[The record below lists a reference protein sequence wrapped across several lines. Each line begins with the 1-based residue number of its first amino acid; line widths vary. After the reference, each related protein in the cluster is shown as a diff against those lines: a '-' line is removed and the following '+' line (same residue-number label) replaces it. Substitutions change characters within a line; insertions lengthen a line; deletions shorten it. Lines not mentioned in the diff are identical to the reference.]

1 MIEVM
6 LNDVRLVARYN
17 GILAQK
23 RQQLQRAVAQ
33 HATGMRTAAIGGGVP
48 RRKRRNSEEAVLPS
62 TAQVQQV
69 TLLMHAS
76 APVSELLTK
85 LRKTLASGL
94 SARATWTR
102 PPRKGKNGSDLVLG
116 QISPTNKQ
124 RRRRAVITA

>member
-1 MIEVM
+1 MLPFALHEIEANKVIEVM

-33 HATGMRTAAIGGGVP
+33 HATGMRTAAIGGGAP

-76 APVSELLTK
+76 APILW
-85 LRKTLASGL
+85 R
-94 SARATWTR
+94 R
-102 PPRKGKNGSDLVLG
+102 PPLL
-116 QISPTNKQ
+116 
-124 RRRRAVITA
+124 